1 MSLRKITSASVLV
14 LTLFLGFIAIKITK
28 ENYLIVLCCL
38 MASDFITGVVN
49 AISEKNL
56 NSEIFYNGAVKKF
69 YMLMMV
75 VISMICDFYINT
87 TLTKWVESFFIAN
100 ESLSIIENIGKV
112 VPLPDNIKNV
122 FIQIRESKGGVK
134 NENK

>member
-14 LTLFLGFIAIKITK
+14 LTLILGFIAIKITK
-28 ENYLIVLCCL
+28 ENYLIFLCCL
-38 MASDFITGVVN
+38 MTSDFITGVVN
-49 AISEKNL
+49 GITEKNL
-56 NSEIFYNGAVKKF
+56 NSEIFYNGIVKKF

-75 VISMICDFYINT
+75 VIIMICDFYMNT
-87 TLTKWVESFFIAN
+87 TLTKWIESFFIAN
-100 ESLSIIENIGKV
+100 ESLSIIENVGKV

-122 FIQIRESKGGVK
+122 FIQIRENKGGAK